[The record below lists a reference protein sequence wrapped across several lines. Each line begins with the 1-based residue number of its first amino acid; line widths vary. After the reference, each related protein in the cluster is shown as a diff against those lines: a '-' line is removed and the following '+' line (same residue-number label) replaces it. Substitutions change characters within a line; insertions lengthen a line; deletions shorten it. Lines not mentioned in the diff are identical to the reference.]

1 MTISNQIHTNGTQI
15 HFFIVFRRN
24 EKARKRRVYGL
35 SVAGAV
41 RFELTTRGFG
51 AVIVLSWKILHRK
64 ISFQKV
70 LKNGLNA
77 WFARLYLLI
86 SFHIFCI
93 KKYRFF
99 LNSYYFRTMSLLHPL
114 KYREKPPSKS
124 CQLTICGFLNRTPIK
139 VRLFVVYNV
148 KTRLLSS
155 LYFDNFYIRFWR
167 KVQYFIISWHFVLYP
182 YYENSDTNSIP
193 FRK

>member
-1 MTISNQIHTNGTQI
+1 MVFT
-15 HFFIVFRRN
+15 HF
-24 EKARKRRVYGL
+24 
-35 SVAGAV
+35 VAGAV

-77 WFARLYLLI
+77 WFARLYLFI

-93 KKYRFF
+93 KKYRFL
-99 LNSYYFRTMSLLHPL
+99 LNSYYFRTMSLLYPQ
-114 KYREKPPSKS
+114 KCKEKPHSKS
-124 CQLTICGFLNRTPIK
+124 CQLTICGLLNRTPIK
-139 VRLFVVYNV
+139 AGLFVVYNV

-155 LYFDNFYIRFWR
+155 LYFDISYIRFWR
-167 KVQYFIISWHFVLYP
+167 KVQYFLISWHFVLYP